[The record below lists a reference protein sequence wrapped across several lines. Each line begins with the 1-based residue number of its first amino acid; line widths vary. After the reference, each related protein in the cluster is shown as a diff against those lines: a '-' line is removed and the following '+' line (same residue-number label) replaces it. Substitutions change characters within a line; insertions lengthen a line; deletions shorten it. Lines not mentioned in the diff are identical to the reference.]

1 MLDAWLLLGDEG
13 KPMLDAFLPLL
24 RRASFTGVVGLSV
37 HVAGSVV
44 FGRRA
49 GVEAPHP
56 MLDSDD
62 WPH

>member
-1 MLDAWLLLGDEG
+1 
-13 KPMLDAFLPLL
+13 MLDAFLPLL